1 MADEEGIYLS
11 DIDEYDLDGKNIKP
25 ILTRCDLNKEM
36 RKKSFELAFEAM
48 NKYSVERD
56 ISEYIKTVF
65 DREFSP
71 TWQCIVGIYYF
82 YLIFFA

>member
-11 DIDEYDLDGKNIKP
+11 DGEEYDLDGKNIKP
-25 ILTRCDLNKEM
+25 ILVRCDLNKET

-56 ISEYIKTVF
+56 ISDYIKTVF
-65 DREFSP
+65 DKEFSP
-71 TWQCIVGIYYF
+71 TWQCIVGM
-82 YLIFFA
+82 IFFNFFIL

>member
-1 MADEEGIYLS
+1 MAEEEGIYLS
-11 DIDEYDLDGKNIKP
+11 DIEDYDLDGKTVKP
-25 ILTRCDLNKEM
+25 ILVRCDLNKET

-56 ISEYIKTVF
+56 ISDYIKTVF

-71 TWQCIVGIYYF
+71 TWQVIVGIYY
-82 YLIFFA
+82 YNIIT